1 MAYLTLNRVSKV
13 FNRKTIVHDVNLSF
27 EQGERVALLGPNGA
41 GKSTLIRIIA
51 DLIKPGRGTVVR
63 SWRENSN
70 LGIMPQQDI
79 LPDDLRV
86 GEILQL
92 AALAKNIKLDRKQ
105 VDEFL
110 GTSLSGKE
118 KAFASS
124 LSGGQKR
131 QLSFLLSKLAEPSF
145 LILDEPTTG
154 MDLETIERMWES
166 LMGLAVTT
174 LVVTHDFNQIDQYFN
189 RVIIL
194 DKGEII
200 ADKRVTDIH
209 KEGATI
215 ADFYQMKIGGEKGV
229 SDSITV
235 SAAKY

>member
-1 MAYLTLNRVSKV
+1 
-13 FNRKTIVHDVNLSF
+13 
-27 EQGERVALLGPNGA
+27 
-41 GKSTLIRIIA
+41 
-51 DLIKPGRGTVVR
+51 
-63 SWRENSN
+63 
-70 LGIMPQQDI
+70 
-79 LPDDLRV
+79 
-86 GEILQL
+86 
-92 AALAKNIKLDRKQ
+92 
-105 VDEFL
+105 
-110 GTSLSGKE
+110 
-118 KAFASS
+118 
-124 LSGGQKR
+124 
-131 QLSFLLSKLAEPSF
+131 
-145 LILDEPTTG
+145 